1 MMVKCEFRGGSEV
14 SSSMASASTSSPV
27 VTVDDEIREGEELF
41 FLKGAWEQ
49 VLALCQ
55 YAYEPATNV
64 PPSSSNESHS
74 VTGDV
79 VGLSTPL
86 TESRKKEI
94 GEYSEIEGRILIHC
108 YQSCVPLCTESDN
121 VASIWAVKIACKR
134 RKNLVLPT
142 DRPRDIAGYRVAC
155 T

>member
-1 MMVKCEFRGGSEV
+1 MMVKCEFRGGSEL
-14 SSSMASASTSSPV
+14 SSSSLASASTSSSV

-49 VLALCQ
+49 VLDLCQ

-64 PPSSSNESHS
+64 PSSSSSSNESHS

-94 GEYSEIEGRILIHC
+94 GAFPETGL
-108 YQSCVPLCTESDN
+108 
-121 VASIWAVKIACKR
+121 VKFC
-134 RKNLVLPT
+134 
-142 DRPRDIAGYRVAC
+142 
-155 T
+155 